1 MPTYRKMTL
10 GDLLALDQI
19 DPNFSSDSYLDVE
32 TAERAGVLNFT
43 FTERPFATPFV
54 KEQGYRYDTEQL
66 EMTRYRLEQSKNALV
81 MVAEHEGRLV
91 AILEVEAETWR
102 NTALVWALFV
112 DKAWRG
118 QGVGAKLLREAEK
131 WAKRKRFRAMVLET
145 QTNNMPAIR
154 FYQKHGYAIAG
165 FDRYFYS
172 NRDVENKEVA
182 LFMYKVL
189 QETESGKQKAEVH
202 S

>member
-19 DPNFSSDSYLDVE
+19 DPNFTSTSYLDVE
-32 TAERAGVLNFT
+32 SVNRAGTLTVT
-43 FTERPFATPFV
+43 FTERPFATPFT
-54 KEQGYRYDTEQL
+54 KEKGYRYDTDQL

-81 MVAEHEGRLV
+81 MVAEAEGRLV
-91 AILEVEAETWR
+91 AILEVESEPWR

-131 WAKRKRFRAMVLET
+131 WAKRKRLRAVVLET
-145 QTNNMPAIR
+145 QTNNIPAIR
-154 FYQKHGYAIAG
+154 FYEKQGYAIAG
-165 FDRYFYS
+165 FDRYFYT
-172 NRDVENKEVA
+172 NQDVENKEVA
-182 LFMYKVL
+182 LFMYK
-189 QETESGKQKAEVH
+189 TIA
-202 S
+202 

>member
-1 MPTYRKMTL
+1 MPTYRKMTP
-10 GDLLALDQI
+10 GDLIALDQI
-19 DPNFSSDSYLDVE
+19 DPNFTSDSYLDVE
-32 TAERAGVLNFT
+32 MLQRAGQLAVT
-43 FTERPFATPFV
+43 FTERPFEIPFT
-54 KEQGYRYDTEQL
+54 KEIGYRYDTDQM

-145 QTNNMPAIR
+145 QTNNIPAIR
-154 FYQKHGYAIAG
+154 FYEKQGYAIAG

-172 NRDVENKEVA
+172 NSDVEHKEVA

-189 QETESGKQKAEVH
+189 
-202 S
+202 

>member
-1 MPTYRKMTL
+1 MQFPMPTYRKMTP
-10 GDLLALDQI
+10 GDLIALDQI
-19 DPNFSSDSYLDVE
+19 DPNFTSTSYLDVE
-32 TAERAGVLNFT
+32 MEHRAGVLT
-43 FTERPFATPFV
+43 ISFTERPFETPFT
-54 KEQGYRYDTEQL
+54 KTEGYRYDTDQIEL
-66 EMTRYRLEQSKNALV
+66 TRYRLEQSKNALV

-91 AILEVEAETWR
+91 GILEVEAETWR

-145 QTNNMPAIR
+145 QTNNVPAIR
-154 FYQKHGYAIAG
+154 FYEKHGYAING

-172 NRDVENKEVA
+172 NQDTEKKEVA
-182 LFMYKVL
+182 VFMYKIL
-189 QETESGKQKAEVH
+189 
-202 S
+202 